1 MHDFSGNT
9 EWNIQSAAL
18 GGDED
23 GGGGQCVGGGMGGPL
38 AGEETGVDKDI
49 TEEGGEQRGVTIRID
64 TAVYRTIQDAN
75 SDTFWGMKAP

>member
-1 MHDFSGNT
+1 
-9 EWNIQSAAL
+9 
-18 GGDED
+18 
-23 GGGGQCVGGGMGGPL
+23 
-38 AGEETGVDKDI
+38 VDKDI